1 MASHGLSNQPKQH
14 LSLQCL
20 SFLVP
25 YSLWRMRRALVV
37 WSVEEWGLGAVLPV
51 LFPLLVTNGIKAALL
66 PGFLPIKTNKQQ
78 KKPEDLGQA
87 CLVSF
92 QLPLRAK

>member
-1 MASHGLSNQPKQH
+1 
-14 LSLQCL
+14 
-20 SFLVP
+20 
-25 YSLWRMRRALVV
+25 MRRALVV

-66 PGFLPIKTNKQQ
+66 PGFLPIKTNQPTKQT
-78 KKPEDLGQA
+78 KKKTEDLGQA

-92 QLPLRAK
+92 QLPVRAK